1 LHLEGSGLT
10 VRLKWDL
17 YSKFI
22 GLLKVA
28 LASTAVALMSS
39 VFLLARAPVK
49 DGSILYAEYE
59 QVAREQR
66 MSELQSGG
74 LSDDGSIVK
83 LDALVA
89 VAKGDVTT
97 AETLTANIVSADGT
111 YIDIRAIAG
120 EINSATQTLRL
131 TDLVWLKTSS
141 NYEMEAFGL
150 TADMNTGRIVSDGA
164 VEVQAPYG
172 TLTAGQLII
181 ETPVDS
187 EGQKMVFQNGVE
199 LVYIPGN
206 P

>member
-1 LHLEGSGLT
+1 

-17 YSKFI
+17 YSKFTS
-22 GLLKVA
+22 LLKVA

-111 YIDIRAIAG
+111 YIDIRASAG

-141 NYEMEAFGL
+141 SYEMETFGL

>member
-1 LHLEGSGLT
+1 VS
-10 VRLKWDL
+10 LKWDP

-66 MSELQSGG
+66 MSELQSGS
-74 LSDDGSIVK
+74 LSDDGSIMK

-111 YIDIRAIAG
+111 YIDIRASAG

-141 NYEMEAFGL
+141 SYEMETFGL

-172 TLTAGQLII
+172 KLTAGQLII

>member
-1 LHLEGSGLT
+1 
-10 VRLKWDL
+10 
-17 YSKFI
+17 
-22 GLLKVA
+22 
-28 LASTAVALMSS
+28 MSS

-66 MSELQSGG
+66 MSELQSGS
-74 LSDDGSIVK
+74 LSDDGSIMK

-111 YIDIRAIAG
+111 YIDIRASAG

-141 NYEMEAFGL
+141 SYEMETFGL

-172 TLTAGQLII
+172 KLTAGQLII